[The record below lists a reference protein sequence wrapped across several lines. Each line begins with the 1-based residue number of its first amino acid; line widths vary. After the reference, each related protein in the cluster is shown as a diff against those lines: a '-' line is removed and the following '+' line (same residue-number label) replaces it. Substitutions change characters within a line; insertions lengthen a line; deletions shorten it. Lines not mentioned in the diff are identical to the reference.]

1 MNTPSP
7 AVCRLLLGRELREL
21 REAAGFDREGLAKST
36 KWQPSKISRIEQ
48 GQATVQRAELE
59 RLLELFRTSPEEGER
74 VRTLAT
80 QARKRGSFGKVPDWS
95 RQYMGLESDADALK
109 IWDGEL
115 VPGLLQTEEYARAIV
130 STSVVV
136 PPADVDQSVRA
147 RMHRQALLTRQD
159 PPEVGVI
166 LGEAAL
172 HREVGGAAVL
182 RRQLQHLRKLAEFP
196 NITLQILPFSSGEH
210 AAMGTSFTVLRL
222 DLEGREFTYAY
233 LEDLTKADTLDGG
246 HHIEVYQLVI
256 EQLRIAALGPRETMH
271 TLDRAITNL
280 RDKDSG

>member
-21 REAAGFDREGLAKST
+21 REVAGFGREELAKST

-59 RLLELFRTSPEEGER
+59 RLLELFRPASEECER

-80 QARKRGSFGKVPDWS
+80 QARKRGSFGRVPDWS
-95 RQYMGLESDADALK
+95 RQYMGLESDAGSLK

-136 PPADVDQSVRA
+136 PPADVDQAVQA
-147 RMHRQALLTRQD
+147 RMHRQSLLTRQD
-159 PPEVGVI
+159 PPEVGVV

-172 HREVGGAAVL
+172 HRQVGGTAVL
-182 RRQLQHLRKLAEFP
+182 RHQLQYLRELAELP

-222 DLEGREFTYAY
+222 DLEGRAFTYAY
-233 LEDLTKADTLDGG
+233 LEDLTKADTLDGQ

-256 EQLRIAALGPRETMH
+256 EQLRIAALGPRETVH
-271 TLDRAITNL
+271 TLDRVITDLGNE
-280 RDKDSG
+280 DSG